1 MTPFSQLNYQ
11 RPDVPAVLETYKQ
24 LIARANAAQTG
35 EELVAVYKAH
45 DAADQAYG
53 FAANLCNIR
62 HTLDTTDPFYDEE
75 TAFFDEHTPAVGN
88 IQLELY
94 RAFLA
99 SPHRQAL
106 ADAYGDI
113 LLKKMEIAV
122 KSADD
127 RVLALMQEDNRLVSA
142 YIKLYA
148 SVKVEFDGKTLTLAQ
163 LGPYKQS
170 TDRAVRKAAYEAEGA
185 FFDAHREELDSLY
198 GQMVECRNA
207 QARALGYKDYSELSY
222 LRMGR
227 IDYGPE
233 EVARYRRQVVRDVV
247 PAIAQLQARR
257 MKRVEVADPK
267 FYDLGLY
274 FKDGNPTPHGTP
286 EQLLAWAK
294 QMYHEL
300 SPETARFIDDMFQRE
315 TFDVLS
321 RPGKA
326 QGGYCETIP
335 GYGPFVFSN
344 FNGTSGDVDV
354 LTHEA
359 GHAFQAY
366 VAMENHLPGE
376 LASPGMES
384 CEIHS
389 MSMEFLTSPW
399 HHLFFGPDTAKYQL
413 YHAEDSLSFLP
424 YGCLVD
430 EFQQI
435 MYQQPHLTPD
445 ERNQVW
451 LELEHKYRPWID
463 FADLPFYGRGAGWQ
477 RQLHIYECP
486 FYYIDY
492 CLAQTVALQFFAAH
506 LADPKDAWQRY
517 LALVRQAGTASYPQL
532 VKAAGLAV
540 PFEDG
545 SLAPVAHTVAQWI
558 VEHQV

>member
-11 RPDVPAVLETYKQ
+11 RPDVPAVLETYRQ
-24 LIARANAAQTG
+24 LIARANSAQTG

-53 FAANLCNIR
+53 FAANLCSIR

-142 YIKLYA
+142 YIKL
-148 SVKVEFDGKTLTLAQ
+148 
-163 LGPYKQS
+163 S

-233 EVARYRRQVVRDVV
+233 EVERYRRQVVRDVV

-558 VEHQV
+558 AEHQV

>member
-11 RPDVPAVLETYKQ
+11 RPDVPAVLATYKQ

-94 RAFLA
+94 RALLA

-122 KSADD
+122 KSAND

-198 GQMVECRNA
+198 SQMVECRNA
-207 QARALGYKDYSELSY
+207 QAKALGYKDYSELSY

-257 MKRVEVADPK
+257 MKRVEVTDPK

-294 QMYHEL
+294 QMYHAL

-344 FNGTSGDVDV
+344 
-354 LTHEA
+354 
-359 GHAFQAY
+359 FQAY

-445 ERNQVW
+445 ERNRVW

>member
-35 EELVAVYKAH
+35 EELLAVYKAH

-94 RAFLA
+94 RALLA

-198 GQMVECRNA
+198 SQMVECRNA
-207 QARALGYKDYSELSY
+207 QAKALGYKDYSELSY

-257 MKRVEVADPK
+257 MKRVEVTDPK

-294 QMYHEL
+294 QMYHAL

-359 GHAFQAY
+359 GHAFQAW
-366 VAMENHLPGE
+366 VAAGQGMCQE
-376 LASPGMES
+376 LASPSMES

-399 HHLFFGPDTAKYQL
+399 HHLFFGKDTAKYAL
-413 YHAEDSLSFLP
+413 AHAQEALTFLP
-424 YGCLVD
+424 YGCMVD
-430 EFQQI
+430 EFQHRV
-435 MYQQPHLTPD
+435 YENPELTPTQ
-445 ERNQVW
+445 RNELW
-451 LELEHKYRPWID
+451 ASLEKKYRPWID
-463 FADLPFYGRGAGWQ
+463 FDNLPFYGRGAGWQ
-477 RQLHIYECP
+477 RQLHIYQMP

-492 CLAQTVALQFFAAH
+492 CMAQVVALQFWIASQKDRA
-506 LADPKDAWQRY
+506 DAWQRY
-517 LALVRQAGTASYPQL
+517 LAFVDQGGTRTFEELVRS
-532 VKAAGLAV
+532 AGLSV
-540 PFEDG
+540 PYEPG
-545 SLAPVAHTVAQWI
+545 CIKEIGEAIEAWI
-558 VEHQV
+558 AKNPL

>member
-1 MTPFSQLNYQ
+1 MKFGHEILKY
-11 RPDVPAVLETYKQ
+11 RDDILRDLAK
-24 LIARANAAQTG
+24 LIAVPSVCTHPLPGKPFGEAPAQALECILSMAKNMGFETENTDNYAG
-35 EELVAVYKAH
+35 AVY
-45 DAADQAYG
+45 YG
-53 FAANLCNIR
+53 
-62 HTLDTTDPFYDEE
+62 T
-75 TAFFDEHTPAVGN
+75 
-88 IQLELY
+88 
-94 RAFLA
+94 
-99 SPHRQAL
+99 
-106 ADAYGDI
+106 
-113 LLKKMEIAV
+113 
-122 KSADD
+122 
-127 RVLALMQEDNRLVSA
+127 
-142 YIKLYA
+142 
-148 SVKVEFDGKTLTLAQ
+148 
-163 LGPYKQS
+163 
-170 TDRAVRKAAYEAEGA
+170 
-185 FFDAHREELDSLY
+185 
-198 GQMVECRNA
+198 
-207 QARALGYKDYSELSY
+207 
-222 LRMGR
+222 
-227 IDYGPE
+227 
-233 EVARYRRQVVRDVV
+233 
-247 PAIAQLQARR
+247 
-257 MKRVEVADPK
+257 
-267 FYDLGLY
+267 
-274 FKDGNPTPHGTP
+274 GT
-286 EQLLAWAK
+286 E
-294 QMYHEL
+294 Y
-300 SPETARFIDDMFQRE
+300 
-315 TFDVLS
+315 
-321 RPGKA
+321 
-326 QGGYCETIP
+326 
-335 GYGPFVFSN
+335 
-344 FNGTSGDVDV
+344 VDV

-445 ERNQVW
+445 ERNRVW

>member
-1 MTPFSQLNYQ
+1 M
-11 RPDVPAVLETYKQ
+11 
-24 LIARANAAQTG
+24 
-35 EELVAVYKAH
+35 
-45 DAADQAYG
+45 
-53 FAANLCNIR
+53 
-62 HTLDTTDPFYDEE
+62 
-75 TAFFDEHTPAVGN
+75 
-88 IQLELY
+88 
-94 RAFLA
+94 
-99 SPHRQAL
+99 
-106 ADAYGDI
+106 
-113 LLKKMEIAV
+113 
-122 KSADD
+122 
-127 RVLALMQEDNRLVSA
+127 SA

-198 GQMVECRNA
+198 SQMVECRNA
-207 QARALGYKDYSELSY
+207 QAKALGYKDYSELSY

-257 MKRVEVADPK
+257 MKRVEVTDPK

-294 QMYHEL
+294 QMYHAL

-445 ERNQVW
+445 ERNRVW

-545 SLAPVAHTVAQWI
+545 TLAPVAHTVAQWI

>member
-35 EELVAVYKAH
+35 EELLAVYKAH

-94 RAFLA
+94 RALLA

-198 GQMVECRNA
+198 SQMVECRNA
-207 QARALGYKDYSELSY
+207 QAKALGYKDYSELSY

-257 MKRVEVADPK
+257 MKRVEVTDPK

-294 QMYHEL
+294 QMYHAL

-344 FNGTSGDVDV
+344 FNGTSGDVDEF
-354 LTHEA
+354 HE
-359 GHAFQAY
+359 
-366 VAMENHLPGE
+366 
-376 LASPGMES
+376 
-384 CEIHS
+384 
-389 MSMEFLTSPW
+389 
-399 HHLFFGPDTAKYQL
+399 
-413 YHAEDSLSFLP
+413 
-424 YGCLVD
+424 
-430 EFQQI
+430 
-435 MYQQPHLTPD
+435 
-445 ERNQVW
+445 
-451 LELEHKYRPWID
+451 
-463 FADLPFYGRGAGWQ
+463 
-477 RQLHIYECP
+477 
-486 FYYIDY
+486 
-492 CLAQTVALQFFAAH
+492 
-506 LADPKDAWQRY
+506 
-517 LALVRQAGTASYPQL
+517 
-532 VKAAGLAV
+532 V
-540 PFEDG
+540 P
-545 SLAPVAHTVAQWI
+545 
-558 VEHQV
+558 